1 MPQLNERWP
10 SRSGSGLGC
19 LLLLVSFCMV
29 VPGSVVHATE
39 DTKRPNVV
47 LLMSDDQGW
56 GEAGYLGHPVLRTP
70 NLDAMAANGLRL
82 DRFYAGS
89 PVCSPTRATVLT
101 GRSNDRTGVF
111 DHGYAL
117 RLQERTLA
125 QALRD
130 AGYATAHFGKW
141 HLNGFRGTQGA
152 PVLASDPHSPGAFG
166 FDYWLSSNSNF
177 ELNPLLSRMGRFEEL
192 GGDSSDVLAAEAVQ
206 FMTRNARAG
215 KPFLVA
221 VWYSAAHRPH
231 DASEADQRAY
241 ADLGGKPRRYYGE
254 LAAMDRSIGAIRRS
268 LQELGIDRDTLVWFC
283 SDNGGLSRIGPDTVG
298 GLRGSKG
305 TIYEGGL
312 RVPAVVEWPA
322 GMASPR
328 ASTFPSSTLD
338 IFPTLVDILD
348 LPDSVMLRPVD
359 GMSLRPLFEREQ
371 GPRSKPIP
379 IRHGNRAA
387 LIDNDYKLLTDRLG
401 SGEYELY
408 DLSKDPQE
416 KKNLFERESV
426 IATRM
431 VKQLE
436 EWNRSVEASVAGR
449 DYPEGRVLPGEP
461 EPREWRDAPEYEPY
475 RAELEKRFDRGW
487 WPFRKRS

>member
-1 MPQLNERWP
+1 L
-10 SRSGSGLGC
+10 RSWKGLGC
-19 LLLLVSFCMV
+19 LLLLASSWMM
-29 VPGSVVHATE
+29 VPGSAAHAAE
-39 DTKRPNVV
+39 DAKRPNVV

-56 GEAGYLGHPVLRTP
+56 GEAGFFGHPVLRTP

-82 DRFYAGS
+82 DRFYAAA
-89 PVCSPTRATVLT
+89 PVCSPTRATALT

-141 HLNGFRGTQGA
+141 HLNGFRGTQGV
-152 PVLASDPHSPGAFG
+152 PILASDTHSPGAFG
-166 FDYWLSSNSNF
+166 FDYWLSSNANF
-177 ELNPLLSRMGRFEEL
+177 ELNPLLSRMGRFEEFS
-192 GGDSSDVLAAEAVQ
+192 GDSSEVLAAEAVE
-206 FMTRNARAG
+206 FMTRTAHAG
-215 KPFLVA
+215 KPFLVV

-241 ADLGGKPRRYYGE
+241 ADLGGKLRRYYGE
-254 LAAMDRSIGAIRRS
+254 LAAMDRSIGTIRRS
-268 LQELGIDRDTLVWFC
+268 LRDLGIDRDTLVWFC

-298 GLRGSKG
+298 GLRGGKG

-322 GMASPR
+322 GLASPR
-328 ASTFPSSTLD
+328 VSTYPSSTLD
-338 IFPTLVDILD
+338 IFPTLADILD
-348 LPDSVMLRPVD
+348 LPDSAMLRPVD
-359 GMSLRPLFEREQ
+359 GLSLRPLFAREQ

-379 IRHGNRAA
+379 IRHRDRAA

-401 SGEYELY
+401 SGDYELY

-426 IATRM
+426 IAARM

-436 EWNRSVEASVAGR
+436 EWNWSVEGSMAGR

-461 EPREWRDAPEYEPY
+461 GPREWREAPEYEPY
-475 RAELEKRFDRGW
+475 RAELENRFDRGW